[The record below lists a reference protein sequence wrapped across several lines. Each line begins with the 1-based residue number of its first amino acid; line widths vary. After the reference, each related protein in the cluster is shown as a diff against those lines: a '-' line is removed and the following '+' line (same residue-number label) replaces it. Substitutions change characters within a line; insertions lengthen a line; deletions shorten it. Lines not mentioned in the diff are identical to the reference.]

1 MNERHEPHTVAGV
14 KVRDV
19 IWRIKQDGW
28 RIVTQRGSHRQFKHP
43 TKPGR
48 VTIAGSASDE
58 LHPKT
63 VASIIRQAGLRGEG
77 RDR

>member
-1 MNERHEPHTVAGV
+1 LNQTRPSRTVAGV

-19 IWRIKQDGW
+19 VWRIKLDGW
-28 RIVTQRGSHRQFKHP
+28 RLVAQRGSHRQFKHP
-43 TKPGR
+43 TKPGK

-63 VASIIRQAGLRGEG
+63 AASFFRQAGLWREE
-77 RDR
+77 RET